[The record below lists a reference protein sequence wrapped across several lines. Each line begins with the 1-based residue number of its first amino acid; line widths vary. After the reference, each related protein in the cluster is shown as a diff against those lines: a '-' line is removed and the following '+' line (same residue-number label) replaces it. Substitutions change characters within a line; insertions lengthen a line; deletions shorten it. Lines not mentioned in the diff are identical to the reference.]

1 MLKISIFEQKQD
13 ENRLK
18 QLILDRFSAK
28 K

>member
-1 MLKISIFEQKQD
+1 MLKTSIFEQKQD